1 MLGEMRAGWLPTL
14 ACQRALVY
22 RPKACHVDRVVHSKR
37 MLRIH
42 RTAMIGRCDQKNA
55 RGMYVADDAQCR
67 ALWQEMLDAIEFLR
81 DRNELGEHWDFAGEF
96 IESL

>member
-1 MLGEMRAGWLPTL
+1 MLCEMRAGSLQAI

-22 RPKACHVDRVVHSKR
+22 QPKACHVDRVVHSKR

-42 RTAMIGRCDQKNA
+42 GVAMTGRCDRKNA
-55 RGMYVADDAQCR
+55 RGMYVAEDAQCR
-67 ALWQEMLDAIEFLR
+67 ALWQEMLDVIEFLR
-81 DRNELGEHWDFAGEF
+81 DRNELGEHWDFAGDF